1 MPMNRIQAER
11 IWEDFH
17 DRKMVILGG
26 PRQVGKTTL
35 SRQIATRFKNPLY
48 LNFDH
53 PEDRERIRKRDWKK
67 SNDLLIFDE
76 IHKWRIWKSWLK
88 GIYDKEGGE
97 HRILVTGSA
106 RLDVYRKG
114 GDSMQGRY
122 HYWRLHPF
130 TYSEILQV
138 THSNKN
144 VLQNLFTRGG
154 FPEPYLATSERAL
167 KRWQRERLE
176 RVIRE
181 DVFALE
187 SIRNLNALFYLHELL
202 VERVGSPISLKSLGE
217 DLGVSPITVGH
228 WIQILESMYVI
239 FIVAPYHKKLTR
251 AIRKE
256 YKVYLYDW
264 SLIRENGLRWENMI
278 ASHLLRYCHFQ
289 EDSEGDRMQLCFLKD
304 RDDHEADFLLVRDGK
319 PIHLVEAK
327 LTVSQLSRGLLYF
340 SRKLNMKQTSQV
352 VFNFEGIKEGRDAD
366 IISGGDFLEKL

>member
-1 MPMNRIQAER
+1 MNRALVER
-11 IWEDFH
+11 IREDFE
-17 DRKMVILGG
+17 DQKMVFLGG

-35 SRQIATRFKNPLY
+35 SRQIATHFKNPLY

-76 IHKWRIWKSWLK
+76 LHKWRVWKSWLK
-88 GIYDKEGGE
+88 GIYDKEGDD

-138 THSNKN
+138 TNSSENI
-144 VLQNLFTRGG
+144 LQNLFARGG
-154 FPEPYLATSERAL
+154 FPEPYFASSERAL

-187 SIRNLNALFYLHELL
+187 SIRNLNSLFLLHELL
-202 VERVGSPISLKSLGE
+202 VERVGSPVSLKSLGE

-228 WIQILESMYVI
+228 WIQILEAMYVL
-239 FIVAPYHKKLTR
+239 FIVTPYHKKLTR

-256 YKVYLYDW
+256 YKVYFYDW
-264 SLIRENGLRWENMI
+264 SLIRDNGLRWENML
-278 ASHLLRYCHFQ
+278 ASHLLRHCHFQ

-304 RDDHEADFLLVRDGK
+304 RDDHEADFLLVRNGK
-319 PIHLVEAK
+319 PFQLLEAK
-327 LTVSQLSRGLLYF
+327 LTDPHLTRGILYF
-340 SRKLNMKQTSQV
+340 SRKLKIKQTSQV

-366 IISGGDFLEKL
+366 IISGENFLEKL